1 MISLATH
8 STPNRRPLARMR
20 PIPTDQPTDDRGGR
34 DEIQAILRIEDL
46 TLRNLRIT
54 QAYHD
59 LTRRMAHFAGPR
71 SVTWPGFATW
81 ASKTAGAFIRGEI
94 LPPPLDTLLGG
105 VLDFK
110 TRLRPQGKLARTLAV
125 VRTMVSRG
133 NYLVFEEIAPHYAR
147 LLETFPEASAPE
159 PAKLDAF
166 LSHFQPG
173 PVEEGGQDR
182 LREAFHHTYQA
193 RFEGEPKRRAERLYL
208 ANLLVGY
215 HEQWRLQ
222 EAIEGSLN
230 APLAKLDGLAW
241 KPLLGRLR
249 GGLQRRAQEFATR
262 ALLDIRLPSGNLRL
276 GRDVPPLD
284 GRAYP
289 EDLEAIRDR
298 RLAALLEAIDRNP
311 FSTTGSAAD
320 NWADFDDRMA
330 FVADFFR
337 SRHQDPSLF
346 LAPFTEGQRSS
357 LLNGVLP
364 EGRL

>member
-1 MISLATH
+1 MSSLATE
-8 STPNRRPLARMR
+8 PPRNRRSSDRQRPLGIDPPA
-20 PIPTDQPTDDRGGR
+20 DDRVGR
-34 DEIQAILRIEDL
+34 DAIQAILRIDDL

-59 LTRRMAHFAGPR
+59 LTRRMAHFAGPE
-71 SVTWPGFATW
+71 SVTWPAHATW
-81 ASKTAGAFIRGEI
+81 ASRTAGAFIRGEV

-105 VLDFK
+105 VLNFK

-125 VRTMVSRG
+125 VRTMISRG
-133 NYLVFEEIAPHYAR
+133 NFLVFEEIAPHYAR
-147 LLETFPEASAPE
+147 LLETFPSAREPE
-159 PAKLDAF
+159 PAKLEAF
-166 LSHFQPG
+166 LVHFEPG
-173 PVEEGGQDR
+173 PVEDGGQDR

-193 RFEGEPKRRAERLYL
+193 RFEGVPKRRAERLYL

-230 APLAKLDGLAW
+230 APLAKLDSLAW

-276 GRDVPPLD
+276 GLDVPPLD

-298 RLAALLEAIDRNP
+298 RLAALLEEIDRDP
-311 FSTTGSAAD
+311 LSTTGSATD

-346 LAPFTEGQRSS
+346 LAPFTEEQRSAI
-357 LLNGVLP
+357 LRGVVP